1 MPALQLFLGNYKN
14 LFGRGDEIETELS
27 IEDFE
32 TDGEQSE
39 DQDTNGNDQTENWF
53 ALKYSWIS
61 TIDSLS
67 NGDHSKE
74 ISNYKNQLEPFPAIE
89 NITKT
94 KIIEHLA
101 SRKDIHDLTNIIAKQ
116 DEYHYQELYSL
127 LFLML
132 WEKSDEYLISSYQ
145 EDKIAGLI
153 FSILFKAFNSN
164 HSSFYYK
171 IKRPSRNTVNLDN
184 CPELEQTPD
193 ETTLDNTDQQIIW
206 MRQAINQLQ
215 CYDRRIMEFY
225 LELNCNLSATA
236 RKMQ

>member
-1 MPALQLFLGNYKN
+1 
-14 LFGRGDEIETELS
+14 
-27 IEDFE
+27 
-32 TDGEQSE
+32 
-39 DQDTNGNDQTENWF
+39 
-53 ALKYSWIS
+53 
-61 TIDSLS
+61 
-67 NGDHSKE
+67 
-74 ISNYKNQLEPFPAIE
+74 
-89 NITKT
+89 
-94 KIIEHLA
+94 
-101 SRKDIHDLTNIIAKQ
+101 
-116 DEYHYQELYSL
+116 
-127 LFLML
+127 ML

-236 RKMQ
+236 RKMQINTTYVSRAIKRSKEIMKAIIQKKIDEND